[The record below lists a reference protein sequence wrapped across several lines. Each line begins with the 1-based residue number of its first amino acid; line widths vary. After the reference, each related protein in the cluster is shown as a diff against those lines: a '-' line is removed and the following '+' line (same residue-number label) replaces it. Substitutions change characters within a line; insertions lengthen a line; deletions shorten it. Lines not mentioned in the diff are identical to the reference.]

1 MSNYTQFE
9 LFRIIFIVV
18 IVPIQYV
25 NLTKIIELNNLTEEN
40 WI

>member
-40 WI
+40 